1 MAVPR
6 KAGLLLR
13 VCVVW
18 RSFSTCV
25 YRLICLVA
33 HQAELSHAKQ
43 TLEEAKMRAEQAIDG
58 AEPSQAHAS
67 RSKLVEQVPVPRQSR
82 PNDLIYPIPFQSS
95 PIQSPCRG
103 PLCCSLLVSLL
114 LDSLHVSTGST
125 LRLASTKIT
134 MGSQSQA
141 RARGRE
147 GERE

>member
-18 RSFSTCV
+18 RSFSACV
-25 YRLICLVA
+25 HRLICLVA

-67 RSKLVEQVPVPRQSR
+67 RSKLVEQVPLPHL
-82 PNDLIYPIPFQSS
+82 PGLISPSPVQSS
-95 PIQSPCRG
+95 PVQSPCRG
-103 PLCCSLLVSLL
+103 PLSCSLLVSLL
-114 LDSLHVSTGST
+114 LDSVYVF
-125 LRLASTKIT
+125 I
-134 MGSQSQA
+134 
-141 RARGRE
+141 
-147 GERE
+147 